1 MPKTLSSANANSALV
16 LLLVVGTLL
25 GTTAIFAKSAPLAGW
40 PPLALLQWSMVIGA
54 GLQLIAAMAGRLRT
68 TLSPRIFGVMAI
80 TGFLYAVPNALA
92 FAAARHVGAGFVAL
106 CFAFPLVLTY
116 GMAIVLRME
125 TVQAARFAGVLSG
138 VAGGIVLAVGRQVSG
153 EALGLWALA
162 ALASPVIVAV
172 GNIYRTLYWP
182 AGVQPLQ
189 LSIGMLGF
197 GALTLVLI
205 NLVLAGVWPNTWD
218 GTWDGGQGAAM
229 LPTAWSFD
237 AIALLAG
244 QSLISAIMFGFY
256 FRLQALAGPVYLS
269 QIGSVS
275 AIIGVG
281 LAFFLFNEIP
291 SGADMVAAALIATG
305 IFLVNRRGRAT
316 APAA

>member
-1 MPKTLSSANANSALV
+1 MQKTNSSANANSALL

-40 PPLALLQWSMVIGA
+40 PPLALLQWSMVVGA
-54 GLQLIAAMAGRLRT
+54 GLQVAAALVGRLRT
-68 TLSPRIFGVMAI
+68 SLSPRIFAIMAV

-92 FAAARHVGAGFVAL
+92 FAAAQHVGAGFVAL

-162 ALASPVIVAV
+162 ALASPVIVAL

-197 GALTLVLI
+197 GAATLVLI
-205 NLVLAGVWPNTWD
+205 NLVV
-218 GTWDGGQGAAM
+218 GGGGGAVM
-229 LPTAWSFD
+229 LPAAWTFD

-244 QSLISAIMFGFY
+244 QSLISAIMFSLY

-281 LAFFLFNEIP
+281 LAFLLFNEIP
-291 SGADMVAAALIATG
+291 SGADILAAALIAAG
-305 IFLVNRRGRAT
+305 IFLVNRRGRT
-316 APAA
+316 PAPAA

>member
-1 MPKTLSSANANSALV
+1 MQKTPAFANANSAL
-16 LLLVVGTLL
+16 LLLLTVGTLL

-54 GLQLIAAMAGRLRT
+54 GLQIAVAFAGRLT
-68 TLSPRIFGVMAI
+68 ISLSPAILAIMAI

-125 TVQAARFAGVLSG
+125 TVQAMRLAGVLSG
-138 VAGGIVLAVGRQVSG
+138 VAGGIVLAVGRQISG
-153 EALGLWALA
+153 DALGLWALA
-162 ALASPVIVAV
+162 ALASPVIVAI

-189 LSIGMLGF
+189 LSIGMLAF
-197 GALTLVLI
+197 GAVTLVLI
-205 NLVLAGVWPNTWD
+205 NLVIG
-218 GTWDGGQGAAM
+218 GGQGPVM
-229 LPTAWSFD
+229 LPATWSVD
-237 AIALLAG
+237 ALALLAG
-244 QSLISAIMFGFY
+244 QSLISAIMFGLY

-275 AIIGVG
+275 AVIGVG
-281 LAFFLFNEIP
+281 LAFILFNEIP
-291 SGADMVAAALIATG
+291 TGADMVAAALIAAG
-305 IFLVNRRGRAT
+305 IVLVNRRSGSA
-316 APAA
+316 APST

>member
-1 MPKTLSSANANSALV
+1 MQITNPSANANSAL
-16 LLLVVGTLL
+16 LLLLIVGTLL

-40 PPLALLQWSMVIGA
+40 PPLALLQWSMVVGA
-54 GLQLIAAMAGRLRT
+54 GLQLAAAVAGRLRT
-68 TLSPRIFGVMAI
+68 ALSPRIFAIMAI

-125 TVQAARFAGVLSG
+125 TLQAARFAGVLSG
-138 VAGGIVLAVGRQVSG
+138 VAGGVVLAVGRQISG
-153 EALGLWALA
+153 DALGLWALA
-162 ALASPVIVAV
+162 ALASPVIVAL

-197 GALTLVLI
+197 GAVTLVLI
-205 NLVLAGVWPNTWD
+205 NLFV
-218 GTWDGGQGAAM
+218 GGGAVAIM
-229 LPTAWSFD
+229 LPEAWTVD
-237 AIALLAG
+237 AIALLVG
-244 QSLISAIMFGFY
+244 QSLISAIMFSLY

-275 AIIGVG
+275 AVIGVG
-281 LAFFLFNEIP
+281 LAFLLFNEIP
-291 SGADMVAAALIATG
+291 TGADMVAAALIAAG
-305 IFLVNRRGRAT
+305 IVLVNRRTGTGAT
-316 APAA
+316 AA